1 VLALNALGSG
11 TGGRRE
17 SSLEGSTS
25 TARESPAAV
34 RHAQQTSPP
43 SATRITKE
51 ATSSPSELRKQT
63 KQEVKITTS
72 PTNPRIKS
80 PTMLRAGTTP
90 KVIP

>member
-1 VLALNALGSG
+1 MNALGSG

-51 ATSSPSELRKQT
+51 AKSSPSELRKQT
-63 KQEVKITTS
+63 VPKQEVKITTS